1 MSERVYGKLVAMC
14 PGVASVELEKPIVCT
29 TVGGDLEV
37 TRAVNV
43 HITLRAAAGPVSI
56 GSPVKCLIVPG
67 DLEESLLGK
76 EMLVSI
82 GIDVDRELEML
93 AFQGQQEDSEESDE
107 PEVSST
113 PEMEL
118 WWRKLSSAGFRLTI

>member
-1 MSERVYGKLVAMC
+1 
-14 PGVASVELEKPIVCT
+14 
-29 TVGGDLEV
+29 
-37 TRAVNV
+37 
-43 HITLRAAAGPVSI
+43 
-56 GSPVKCLIVPG
+56 
-67 DLEESLLGK
+67 
-76 EMLVSI
+76 MLVSI